1 MHEDN
6 FGTVCLCVT
15 VCSAFPRLLGI
26 ESHAI
31 DTGRYAAAM
40 VAIWWAMIEQLL
52 SSPTLVS
59 VADVLAHL
67 SQPETNILPTTVAAL
82 GIAALCMYTMYKST
96 VTQRQYVVVVV
107 LLPTRFPTLVVVV
120 VTTR

>member
-1 MHEDN
+1 
-6 FGTVCLCVT
+6 
-15 VCSAFPRLLGI
+15 
-26 ESHAI
+26 
-31 DTGRYAAAM
+31 M

-107 LLPTRFPTLVVVV
+107 VLLSTRFPTLVVVV
-120 VTTR
+120 VATL